1 MKVQDFNLLAIIFLY
16 FVTSLISILFINY
29 IAKKFA
35 IYDYPSKDKIHS
47 FKVTNVSGVALIPII
62 ILSLIL
68 FDYEEKLS
76 YGLSLCIFFIIIGLL
91 DDINK
96 FSASSKITLIVIP
109 CYFFTQEIGMI
120 SSLGIYLGKE
130 IFLNS
135 LNFIFTFLC
144 LLLLINAFNYID
156 GLDGLIST
164 ISVITILFYLIILPL
179 SEIYYFL
186 PILIF
191 IIVYFILNMKI
202 FSFLPKVFMG
212 DAGSLTIGFIF
223 SFITIYYSQYKVFI
237 HPSVLIWPI
246 AFVVYEF
253 LTINLIRLS
262 IKKNIFKRDL
272 LFIFNLLQKNYGQIK
287 TLLLCSTLQ
296 LLFCTIGL
304 IINYYKIYTTSIIL
318 FIFLFVIYLKLRFI
332 QNYKFNENI

>member
-1 MKVQDFNLLAIIFLY
+1 MKVYDFNLLTIVLLY
-16 FVTSLISILFINY
+16 FFTSLISILFVDF

-35 IYDYPSKDKIHS
+35 IYDYPNKDKIHT
-47 FKVTNVSGVALIPII
+47 FKITNISGIALIPII

-91 DDINK
+91 DDINR

-109 CYFFTQEIGMI
+109 CYFFTQKIGI
-120 SSLGIYLGKE
+120 INSLGIYFGVE

-135 LNFIFTFLC
+135 LNFIFTILC

-164 ISVITILFYLIILPL
+164 ISIITILFYLIILPFG
-179 SEIYYFL
+179 EIFYFL

-202 FSFLPKVFMG
+202 FTFLPKVFMG
-212 DAGSLTIGFIF
+212 DSGSLTIGFIF

-262 IKKNIFKRDL
+262 LKKNVFKRDL
-272 LFIFNLLQKNYGQIK
+272 LFIFNLLQKSYGQKK
-287 TLLLCSTLQ
+287 TLLLCSGLQ
-296 LLFCTIGL
+296 ILFCSIGL
-304 IINYYKIYTTSIIL
+304 LVNYYKTYMSS
-318 FIFLFVIYLKLRFI
+318 IFLFILLFIVYLKLRFI
-332 QNYKFNENI
+332 QNSKK

>member
-1 MKVQDFNLLAIIFLY
+1 MVYDFNLLTIILLY
-16 FVTSLISILFINY
+16 FVTSLISILFVDF
-29 IAKKFA
+29 IAKKLAF
-35 IYDYPSKDKIHS
+35 YDYPSEDKIHT
-47 FKVTNVSGVALIPII
+47 FKVTNISGIALIPII

-68 FDYEEKLS
+68 FDYEKELS

-109 CYFFTQEIGMI
+109 CYFFTQKIGMVN
-120 SSLGIYLGKE
+120 SLGIYFGVE

-156 GLDGLIST
+156 GLDGLVST
-164 ISVITILFYLIILPL
+164 ISIITILFYLIILPL

-191 IIVYFILNMKI
+191 IIVYLILNIKI
-202 FSFLPKVFMG
+202 FKFLPKVFMG
-212 DAGSLTIGFIF
+212 DSGSLTIGFIF
-223 SFITIYYSQYKVFI
+223 SLVTIYYSQYKFFI
-237 HPSVLIWPI
+237 HPSIVIWPI

-272 LFIFNLLQKNYGQIK
+272 LFIFNLLQKKYGQIK
-287 TLLLCSTLQ
+287 TLLLCSALQ

-304 IINYYKIYTTSIIL
+304 IINYYKLYMTSIIL
-318 FIFLFVIYLKLRFI
+318 FIFLFIIYLRLRFI

>member
-1 MKVQDFNLLAIIFLY
+1 MKVYDFNLLTIVLLY
-16 FVTSLISILFINY
+16 FFTSLISILFVDF

-35 IYDYPSKDKIHS
+35 IYDYPNKDKIHT
-47 FKVTNVSGVALIPII
+47 FKITNISGIALIPII

-91 DDINK
+91 DDINR

-109 CYFFTQEIGMI
+109 CYFFTQKIGI
-120 SSLGIYLGKE
+120 INSLGIYFGVE

-135 LNFIFTFLC
+135 LNFIFTILC

-164 ISVITILFYLIILPL
+164 ISIITILFYLIILPFG
-179 SEIYYFL
+179 EIFYFL

-202 FSFLPKVFMG
+202 FTFLPKVFMG
-212 DAGSLTIGFIF
+212 DSGSLTIGFIF

-253 LTINLIRLS
+253 LTINLIRISL
-262 IKKNIFKRDL
+262 KKNVFKRDL
-272 LFIFNLLQKNYGQIK
+272 LFIFNLLQKSYGQKK
-287 TLLLCSTLQ
+287 TLLLCSGLQ
-296 LLFCTIGL
+296 ILFCSIGL
-304 IINYYKIYTTSIIL
+304 LVNYYKTYMSS
-318 FIFLFVIYLKLRFI
+318 IFLFILLFIVYLKLRFI
-332 QNYKFNENI
+332 QNSKK